1 MGATERDQVSP
12 RCFTGP
18 AGRQNFLAHFCCEP
32 RMEENANELPP
43 LLCWGKKN
51 NPKNKDDTVG
61 DLFYQ
66 DTDSKIQSKG
76 IEKFRWHIALGQNA
90 FVSLLFDAS

>member
-1 MGATERDQVSP
+1 MLGE
-12 RCFTGP
+12 
-18 AGRQNFLAHFCCEP
+18 
-32 RMEENANELPP
+32 
-43 LLCWGKKN
+43 KN

-76 IEKFRWHIALGQNA
+76 IEKFRWHIVVVVGQNA